1 MGKVGSEGEQ
11 RVRSTQSLRS
21 AEGRRKVLRW
31 LQASGWWHS
40 VREQWNQTSIQESQR
55 RIVEQASKLL
65 CELNDQERNSETEG
79 TRVGTHSAIEPSAE
93 GLGFG
98 ESNAV
103 TRTSEVILDPKLPAH
118 IVSILS
124 RTAEELD
131 RRRKWDQSR
140 EIREQDKGE
149 VATGVSG
156 HFCDRISNSQA
167 AGSATTDIPNFV
179 HKGREKILEAT
190 PLLRGSKD
198 MGREDIQASDQEIRP
213 QLSTPAQPRRRLTG
227 AQRRRFDRKCEA
239 TQQRFLFQASQSRL
253 ESELGNKSLA
263 AADASAKTPTVSP
276 LSGDRTSPMKLKR
289 SSKRAATVFAKPNL
303 STRRRW
309 ASVTPAQRRL
319 CFESSSERESVH
331 HTENEDTVTED
342 SSVDSGG
349 ETFESTTHGSL
360 SMHRTPASLQSAYE
374 ASVKLTPKGSRTF
387 QGPKSAVQSP
397 EPAAKRKR
405 GENREQSRIPKRARG
420 KRQEA
425 LRNEESEHWLQST
438 DASKRS
444 SQSQLKARS
453 PSGAKKGNAVRE
465 TTKRKNTQ
473 EWKSAKDLD
482 GAVATEMRLS
492 TASSR
497 PSAGNRVPEIDTQQ
511 SGHPDYDPNYWQ
523 AQRERASARRAV
535 YYSARYWSQANMAAY
550 VARLHPMQARLAPH
564 LGASSIMIPSIAPQ
578 SVFVPTRT
586 SVASHPPSIDPYR
599 PDLMASMQYPNAV
612 GPASA
617 RTPHPG
623 FAAGAGMDQNAS
635 TETESTGSI

>member
-1 MGKVGSEGEQ
+1 MSASKVDSSWTADSSRSLAVMGKVGSEGEQ

-253 ESELGNKSLA
+253 ESELENKSLA

-342 SSVDSGG
+342 SSVDSVG

-453 PSGAKKGNAVRE
+453 PSWGEERQRCARAHQEKEHARVEERQRPGWSCRHRDE
-465 TTKRKNTQ
+465 TF
-473 EWKSAKDLD
+473 
-482 GAVATEMRLS
+482 
-492 TASSR
+492 
-497 PSAGNRVPEIDTQQ
+497 
-511 SGHPDYDPNYWQ
+511 
-523 AQRERASARRAV
+523 
-535 YYSARYWSQANMAAY
+535 YSK
-550 VARLHPMQARLAPH
+550 
-564 LGASSIMIPSIAPQ
+564 
-578 SVFVPTRT
+578 
-586 SVASHPPSIDPYR
+586 
-599 PDLMASMQYPNAV
+599 
-612 GPASA
+612 
-617 RTPHPG
+617 
-623 FAAGAGMDQNAS
+623 
-635 TETESTGSI
+635 